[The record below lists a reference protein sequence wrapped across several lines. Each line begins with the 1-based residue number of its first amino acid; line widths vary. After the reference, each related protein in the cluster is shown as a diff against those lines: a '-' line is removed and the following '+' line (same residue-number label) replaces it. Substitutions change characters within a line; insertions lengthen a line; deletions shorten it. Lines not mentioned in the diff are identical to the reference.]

1 MKVLVPITKD
11 QAVACIMQEFHFNN
25 GVIKKMNINI
35 FRKMMSDY
43 VFSCGQCCIDDHQDD
58 YDQYYFQA
66 LEIVNK
72 YLNK

>member
-1 MKVLVPITKD
+1 MKVLVTITKEI
-11 QAVACIMQEFHFNN
+11 AVACIMQEFHFNN

-43 VFSCGQCCIDDHQDD
+43 IFACGQVYICDHQDD
-58 YDQYYFQA
+58 YEQYYFQA
-66 LEIVNK
+66 LDIVNK